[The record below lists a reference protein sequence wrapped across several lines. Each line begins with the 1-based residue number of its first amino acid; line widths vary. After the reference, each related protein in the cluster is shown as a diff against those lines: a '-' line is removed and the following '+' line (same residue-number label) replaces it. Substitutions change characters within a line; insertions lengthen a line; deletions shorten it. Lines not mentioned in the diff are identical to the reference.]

1 MDSNRQ
7 KQPFLKTDN
16 EVKIELNSRR
26 KSQQPE
32 HNIYREDDFS
42 LTKPRYGTSVDL
54 KTLKS
59 TDILDRHKLRDQNIS
74 ESTIKSTKYKKSR
87 INIDS
92 RYRDIDPKNIVSRYY
107 TVDNP
112 FCFVANSNILK
123 IMLEPNHNIK
133 MDDNITLMNVE
144 AKNITLKAQSL
155 QLKKNSKY
163 LYINHSN
170 HGFVGSDNYIEIS
183 GVKNSDPYD
192 YFFGNVP
199 ISIINNIHKVILIF
213 SNGVIDYDN
222 YLVDLEM
229 FSDINYVYTEDS
241 FSINV
246 LTLNGIDIKY
256 INASY
261 PITNNVLQ
269 GNHNVIESGYNYIC
283 VRLKE
288 TATSTINNIGN
299 LNIMIGLIS
308 STIDGYPDP
317 EFYKFKLKKTNKVRK
332 IKLVSTEIPNTE
344 MLIKSNP
351 PNLKNNSFYWNIL
364 DDGDILYQIE
374 LDPGNYTAESL
385 AIELKSKID
394 STPRVFGNYLD
405 SDAYYENCISE
416 IVLNPYSNLFSIQ
429 ILAKHHTFKN
439 MSLSTDSFD
448 DKHKRL
454 KITHVYHNLNVGD
467 KITIESAIGIF
478 DHVDTNGNNY
488 FGPNHII
495 NTTHIV
501 ETVDGINNYT
511 IKLPKY
517 NSVMDTTITDIATNG
532 GDAVE
537 ILFPLG
543 IRLLFNYKDTVGN
556 VLGFRNMGEDSSITS
571 YSKLITNRDLYNNG
585 SNLNSVGLE
594 NLNTPILNFNTYP
607 YILMISEIFSP
618 TVNYKDSTGVF
629 AKLFLTGNPGSLIYD
644 QYVQITE
651 NLPSAVSYLN
661 ELEFKF
667 ITPDGQTY
675 HFNGQ
680 NHSYTLEIYE
690 EQD

>member
-1 MDSNRQ
+1 
-7 KQPFLKTDN
+7 
-16 EVKIELNSRR
+16 
-26 KSQQPE
+26 
-32 HNIYREDDFS
+32 
-42 LTKPRYGTSVDL
+42 
-54 KTLKS
+54 
-59 TDILDRHKLRDQNIS
+59 
-74 ESTIKSTKYKKSR
+74 
-87 INIDS
+87 
-92 RYRDIDPKNIVSRYY
+92 
-107 TVDNP
+107 
-112 FCFVANSNILK
+112 
-123 IMLEPNHNIK
+123 MLEPNHNIK
-133 MDDNITLMNVE
+133 LDDNITLMNVE
-144 AKNITLKAQSL
+144 AENITLKAQSL
-155 QLKKNSKY
+155 QLKKNTKY

-192 YFFGNVP
+192 YFFGNIP
-199 ISIINNIHKVILIF
+199 ISIINNTHKVILIF

-222 YLVDLEM
+222 YLLDLNM

-241 FSINV
+241 FSIDV

-269 GNHNVIESGYNYIC
+269 GYHNVIESGYNYIC

-288 TATSTINNIGN
+288 TATTTINNVGN

-317 EFYKFKLKKTNKVRK
+317 EFYKFKLKKTYNKVRK

-364 DDGDILYQIE
+364 DDGDIIYQIE

-394 STPRVFGNYLD
+394 STPRILGDYLD

-416 IVLNPYSNLFSIQ
+416 IILNPYSNLFSIQ
-429 ILAKHHTFKN
+429 ILAKHYTSKN

-448 DKHKRL
+448 DKYKRL

-467 KITIESAIGIF
+467 KITISNAIGVF
-478 DHVDTNGNNY
+478 DHADSNGINY
-488 FGPNHII
+488 FVPNRII
-495 NTTHIV
+495 NTTHII

-517 NSVMDTTITDIATNG
+517 NSIIDITITDTATNG

-543 IRLLFNYKDTVGN
+543 IRLLFNYKDTIGN

-571 YSKLITNRDLYNNG
+571 YSKMITNRDLYNNG

-675 HFNGQ
+675 NFNGQ